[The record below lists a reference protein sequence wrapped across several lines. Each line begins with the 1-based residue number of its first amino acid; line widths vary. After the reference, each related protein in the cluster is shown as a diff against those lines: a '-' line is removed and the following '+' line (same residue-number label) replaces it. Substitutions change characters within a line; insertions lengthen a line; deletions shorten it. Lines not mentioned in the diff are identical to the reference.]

1 MLASAGPF
9 CVWSKALVS
18 GQVDGR
24 GVDADVPRRAAQPLP
39 AVLPAQVLALR
50 QRLTRQRLRASPIL
64 GAFFSPSCDGGKLA
78 ASASFTCC

>member
-1 MLASAGPF
+1 MLRKNNPTKTKYKDLFA
-9 CVWSKALVS
+9 
-18 GQVDGR
+18 
-24 GVDADVPRRAAQPLP
+24 P

-50 QRLTRQRLRASPIL
+50 QRLTRQRLRASAIL